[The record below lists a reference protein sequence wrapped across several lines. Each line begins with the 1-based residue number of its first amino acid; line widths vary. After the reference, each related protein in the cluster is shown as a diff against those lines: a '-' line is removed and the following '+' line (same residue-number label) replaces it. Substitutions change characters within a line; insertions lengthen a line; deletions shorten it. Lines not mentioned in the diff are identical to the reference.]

1 MLRAMGRYRSPLLPL
16 FRTLLLGLLALGVV
30 AKPVLGELCDAHA
43 LAHLLAREAAA
54 NDPVRQRVDSAAE
67 ARSDR
72 DHASGADQALHASD
86 ATPAFIEIF
95 PALTVPPAHFASVA
109 LPLHEA
115 ATFVVRAFD
124 SPFRPPI
131 A

>member
-1 MLRAMGRYRSPLLPL
+1 MTFRLRPLLPL

-43 LAHLLAREAAA
+43 LVHLLAERAAA
-54 NDPVRQRVDSAAE
+54 NDPVRQHVDSAAE
-67 ARSDR
+67 ARGDR

-86 ATPAFIEIF
+86 ATAAFVELF
-95 PALTVPPAHFASVA
+95 PALTVPPAPFASVA
-109 LPLHEA
+109 LPLHQA
-115 ATFVVRAFD
+115 TTFVVRAID
-124 SPFRPPI
+124 SPLRPPI